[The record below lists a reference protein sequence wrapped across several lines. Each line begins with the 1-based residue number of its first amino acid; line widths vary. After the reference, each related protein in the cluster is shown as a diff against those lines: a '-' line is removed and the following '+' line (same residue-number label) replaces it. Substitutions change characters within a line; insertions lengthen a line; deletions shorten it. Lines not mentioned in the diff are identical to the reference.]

1 MQADDYDDADSSYGT
16 SVSTDTTSIK
26 SNILNYRFENGR
38 RYHAFKAGAYLYPN
52 DEDALDQMD
61 IEHHNQGL
69 MLGRLHMSPIKDPL
83 EILDVGTGTGI
94 WAIDMADT
102 YPAATITGID
112 LSPTQPSWVPPNLR
126 FIVDDFTQECDDGS
140 YPMHGAYVQWAE
152 AMSSAF
158 DKIGRPWPKGPDLK
172 TLFEN
177 AGFVDVQVKELKRP
191 CNDWPKDKRMKEIGR
206 FTYFNFMKGLEGF
219 TMAPFTRILGWTQ
232 EEVQVLIADVRKEF
246 GKRSYHGSQK
256 G

>member
-1 MQADDYDDADSSYGT
+1 VTVNANISS
-16 SVSTDTTSIK
+16 
-26 SNILNYRFENGR
+26 
-38 RYHAFKAGAYLYPN
+38 
-52 DEDALDQMD
+52 
-61 IEHHNQGL
+61 
-69 MLGRLHMSPIKDPL
+69 
-83 EILDVGTGTGI
+83 
-94 WAIDMADT
+94 
-102 YPAATITGID
+102 
-112 LSPTQPSWVPPNLR
+112 
-126 FIVDDFTQECDDGS
+126 DDGS

-158 DKIGRPWPKGPDLK
+158 DKIGRRWPKGPDLK

-206 FTYFNFMKGLEGF
+206 VSPLSAEATGKLNRISQFTYFNFMKGLEGF

-246 GKRSYHGSQK
+246 GKRSYHGYQK